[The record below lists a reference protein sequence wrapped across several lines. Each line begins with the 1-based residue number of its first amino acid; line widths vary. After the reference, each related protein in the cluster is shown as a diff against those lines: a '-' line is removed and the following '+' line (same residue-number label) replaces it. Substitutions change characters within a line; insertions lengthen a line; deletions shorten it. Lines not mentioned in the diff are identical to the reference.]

1 MERANSAD
9 EEILHRIIAGGPYAG
24 EDAGVDEDVSSYLNP
39 SGDGMELE
47 PFNEGQTNNDD
58 EGNIGPLT
66 TSGEVYI
73 LMLDPD
79 NL

>member
-9 EEILHRIIAGGPYAG
+9 EEILHRIIAGEPNAG
-24 EDAGVDEDVSSYLNP
+24 EYAGVDEDVSSYLNP

-47 PFNEGQTNNDD
+47 PFNKRQTNNDD
-58 EGNIGPLT
+58 EGNVGPLT
-66 TSGEVYI
+66 ASSEVYI